1 MSEEV
6 DDTFVCLIGTGSELV
21 VRSSC
26 LSGLGLDFF
35 RAPRS
40 ASSCFLTVLVLYNLA
55 VTLSAMGDVR
65 NFGGVFD
72 LIEATTKD
80 A

>member
-6 DDTFVCLIGTGSELV
+6 DDIFFCPIGTGAERV

-26 LSGLGLDFF
+26 SGLGLDFF